1 MQPLETEKDDEN
13 GALDGLNVILL
24 FPSGGSTTTVEGD
37 LVSVSSVVFVGV
49 ELGTFDGLLVGG
61 DETNFAVGNK
71 LGYVEGYNVSNTS
84 KQRVRK

>member
-1 MQPLETEKDDEN
+1 MQDDEN

-37 LVSVSSVVFVGV
+37 LVSVSSVVGV
-49 ELGTFDGLLVGG
+49 ELGTFDGLLVGR

-84 KQRVRK
+84 KQWVRK